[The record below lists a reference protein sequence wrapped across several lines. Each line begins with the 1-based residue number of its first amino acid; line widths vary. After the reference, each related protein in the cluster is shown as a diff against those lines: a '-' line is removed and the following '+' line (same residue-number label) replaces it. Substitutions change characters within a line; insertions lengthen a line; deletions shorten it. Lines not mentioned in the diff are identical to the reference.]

1 LVNDNQMP
9 IDTIANKNDFLQQT
23 RKIRDMLKEQNDE
36 LLSQID
42 QLFKN
47 KRKRAQFENDSNGD

>member
-1 LVNDNQMP
+1 MP